1 VTQKIIIRTFLISF
15 LLGYSFFFALNAQ
28 INFDFQSQ
36 YKYMKGSQAP
46 GLSSDWKNTIF
57 DDSGWSTGN
66 SPFWYG
72 DGTGGTELTDM
83 QGSYSTLYMRTA
95 FNAENIININTLTL
109 YADFDDGF
117 VIWINGEE
125 VLRQFAPDVLSY
137 DAFATDLHESG
148 TPEVFIL
155 NANDFSLLEGQN
167 TLAIQ
172 GFNISLSESSDFHF
186 DMSIYAETEIPELI
200 DTIGL
205 SFSHDAG
212 FYNNP
217 FNLTIASPDPEA
229 DIIYTLD
236 GSNPQNSTSK
246 FTGDSEVIISID
258 PASTTGRGT
267 TPGVVLRASLGKDG
281 YKPSKPESRTYIFI
295 ENVKTQSY
303 PGGGWPSENINGQII
318 DLDMDPDVVN
328 DSRYASL
335 IDDALLEI
343 PTICVTT
350 DLKNLFDPATG
361 IYVNA
366 WGHGSE
372 WERECSVEL
381 INPDGSE
388 GFNINAGLR
397 IRGGW
402 SRHNDFPKHAFR
414 LFFSSQYGDPKLYFP
429 LFGDEGVSEYDKI
442 DLRCAMNYAWST
454 GDGRNTMVREVF
466 SRDSQ
471 RDTKQP
477 YTRSRH
483 YNLYLN
489 GMYWGIFQTQERSEA
504 RFAAD
509 YLGDNRDDYDVVKVN
524 TEDWNYQI
532 EATDGYLGT
541 WQLLWDKCGTGFQD
555 NTSYFEVEGK
565 NLIGNHKKGLE
576 VLVDIDNLIDYMIG
590 IFYTGNFDSPTS
602 SFMGNDG
609 PNNFYAI
616 FNRKDKSKGFTFYNH
631 DAEHALFYYNANPGI
646 GINEDRV
653 NIGTRTDNLRMQ
665 VNSFWSFH
673 PQWLHYKLSQNAE
686 YRMRF
691 ADRAYMHLTG
701 EGVYTPAKC
710 LERFDKRVSEI
721 DTAVIA
727 ESARWGDARSGSP
740 FTKDDNWWPEIQTV
754 RNLFFPVR
762 TNIVID
768 QLKDADLYST
778 IEPPDIKNSEGTLKN
793 TQYDLNSGMNIII
806 ENPNSTGTIYYTIN
820 DEDPRFVGGDIS
832 SSAIEMNDGAEM
844 DISYSTILKA
854 RIYDDGSWSPLNQ
867 ITFIGQEDD
876 LSNLKV
882 TELHYHPADYIEGT
896 DTIYSGKDLEFI
908 EFKNI
913 GETSINLSG
922 LVLDSAV
929 YYEFPDNA
937 VLGPKN
943 FFVVVSKPTKFYEYY
958 GKIASGNFQGNFSN
972 GGEEVLLENGQGE
985 EIIHFYYHDDSP
997 WPTRPDGFGYS
1008 LVSTEYNPQG
1018 DPNDPLYWRASLL
1031 IDGSPF
1037 KDDDGLSGIFTPEI
1051 INENNI
1057 KIYPNPTSDYIV
1069 ISINSSEEYPQ
1080 LDIKLFNINGMLV
1093 YQTIEENNTT
1103 INLKNLGLNQ
1113 GIYFIRIETD
1123 NFVETA
1129 KIIFSG
1135 Y

>member
-1 VTQKIIIRTFLISF
+1 VIKKIIIKKLAISV
-15 LLGYSFFFALNAQ
+15 LLGCSLFIALNAQ
-28 INFDFQSQ
+28 INFGFQSQ
-36 YKYMKGSQAP
+36 YRYLKGNQAAGISP
-46 GLSSDWKNTIF
+46 DWKNAVF

-66 SPFWYG
+66 APFWYG

-83 QGSYSTLYMRTA
+83 QGSYSTLYMRVT
-95 FNAENIININTLTL
+95 FNANNVNNINELTL
-109 YADFDDGF
+109 YVDFDDGF

-125 VLRQFAPDVLSY
+125 ALRQFAPDVLSH

-148 TPEVFIL
+148 TPEVFIID
-155 NANDFSLLEGQN
+155 ANDFGLLEGQN

-186 DMSIYAETEIPELI
+186 DMSISAEPNIPELI

-205 SFSHDAG
+205 SFSNNAG
-212 FYNNP
+212 FYYAP
-217 FNLTIASPDPEA
+217 FNLNITSPDPEA
-229 DIIYTLD
+229 IIIYTLD
-236 GSNPQNSTSK
+236 GSNPQNSTNK
-246 FTGDSEVIISID
+246 FQGSSPLTILID

-267 TPGVVLRASLGKDG
+267 TPGVVVRASLGKDG
-281 YKPSKPESRTYIFI
+281 YKPSKPEARTYIFV

-303 PGGGWPSENINGQII
+303 PGGGWPSGDINDQII
-318 DLDMDPDVVN
+318 DLEMDPDVVN

-343 PTICVTT
+343 PTISVAT
-350 DLKNLFDPATG
+350 DLNNLFDPETG

-388 GFNINAGLR
+388 GFSINAGLR

-402 SRHNDFPKHAFR
+402 SRHGYFPKHAFR
-414 LFFSSQYGDPKLYFP
+414 LFFKSQYGEPKLRFP
-429 LFGDEGVSEYDKI
+429 LFSDEGVSEYDKI
-442 DLRCAMNYAWST
+442 DLRCEMNYAWST

-471 RDTKQP
+471 GDTKQP
-477 YTRSRH
+477 YTRSRYYH
-483 YNLYLN
+483 LYLN
-489 GMYWGIFQTQERSEA
+489 GLYWGIFQTQERSEA

-509 YLGDNRDDYDVVKVN
+509 YLGDNREDYDVIKVN
-524 TEDWNYQI
+524 TEGWNYQI
-532 EATDGYLGT
+532 EATDGYLT
-541 WQLLWDKCGTGFQD
+541 AWQLLWDKCSTGFKD

-565 NLIGNHKKGLE
+565 NLIGNPKKGSE

-590 IFYTGNFDSPTS
+590 IFYTGNFDAPTS

-631 DAEHALFYYNANPGI
+631 DAEHAMFYYNANPGI
-646 GINEDRV
+646 GIDENRV
-653 NIGTRTDNLRMQ
+653 NLGTRTDNLRMQ
-665 VNSFWSFH
+665 VSNFWLFH

-691 ADRAYMHLTG
+691 ADRAHMHLTG
-701 EGVYTPAKC
+701 DGVYTPAKC

-727 ESARWGDARSGSP
+727 ESARWGDARSGSAY
-740 FTKDDNWWPEIQTV
+740 TKDDNWWPEIQTV
-754 RNLFFPVR
+754 RNLFIPVR
-762 TNIVID
+762 TDIVID
-768 QLKDADLYST
+768 QLLDADLYST
-778 IEPPDIKNSEGTLKN
+778 IKPPDVKTSEGTLKS
-793 TQYDLNSGMNIII
+793 TRYELNSGMNIII
-806 ENPNSTGTIYYTIN
+806 DNPNSTGTIYYTIN

-832 SSAIEMNDGAEM
+832 SSAMEMNDGTEM
-844 DISYSTILKA
+844 AINYSTILKA
-854 RIYDDGSWSPLNQ
+854 RVYDNGSWSPLKQ
-867 ITFIGQEDD
+867 ITFIGQQDD

-882 TELHYHPADYIEGT
+882 TELHYHPPDYIEGT
-896 DTIYSGKDLEFI
+896 DTTSGKDLEFI

-913 GETSINLSG
+913 GETSLNLNG

-929 YYEFPDNA
+929 YYEFPSNA

-943 FFVVVSKPTKFYEYY
+943 FFVVASRPAKFYEYY
-958 GKIASGNFQGNFSN
+958 GKIASGNFHGNFSN
-972 GGEEVLLENGQGE
+972 AGEEVLLVNGQGE
-985 EIIHFYYHDDSP
+985 EIIHFIYSDNSP
-997 WPTRPDGFGYS
+997 WPTRPDGLGYS
-1008 LVSTEYNPQG
+1008 LVSAEFNPQG

-1031 IDGSPF
+1031 FDGSPF
-1037 KDDDGLSGIFTPEI
+1037 KDDDGLSDIYTPDI
-1051 INENNI
+1051 ITRGSL
-1057 KIYPNPTSDYIV
+1057 KVYPNPATDYIV
-1069 ISINSSEEYPQ
+1069 ISVNSLEEYQ
-1080 LDIKLFNINGMLV
+1080 LLDIKIYSMNGILV
-1093 YQTIEENNTT
+1093 YQAAEENNATVD
-1103 INLKNLGLNQ
+1103 LKNLGLSQ
-1113 GIYFIRIETD
+1113 GIYFIRVETD
-1123 NFVETA
+1123 DFVETA
-1129 KIIFSG
+1129 KILFSR

>member
-1 VTQKIIIRTFLISF
+1 VTQKIISRKFLISF

-28 INFDFQSQ
+28 INFNFQSE
-36 YKYMKGSQAP
+36 YKYLKGSEAA
-46 GLSSDWKNTIF
+46 GLLPDWKNTGF

-66 SPFWYG
+66 TPFWYG

-83 QGSYSTLYMRTA
+83 QGYYSTLYMRTT
-95 FNAENIININTLTL
+95 FNAENINNINTLTL

-125 VLRQFAPDVLSY
+125 VLRQFAPEVLSY
-137 DAFATDLHESG
+137 NAFATDLHESG

-155 NANDFSLLEGQN
+155 DANDFALVEGQN

-186 DMSIYAETEIPELI
+186 DMSIYAEPDIPELI
-200 DTIGL
+200 DTVGL
-205 SFSHDAG
+205 SFSHYAG

-217 FNLTIASPDPEA
+217 FNLYITSPDPEA
-229 DIIYTLD
+229 DIIYTID
-236 GSNPQNSTSK
+236 GSNPQNSTNK
-246 FTGDSEVIISID
+246 FTGSAEVTITID
-258 PASTTGRGT
+258 PSSTTGRGT
-267 TPGVVLRASLGKDG
+267 TPGVVVRASLYKDG
-281 YKPSKPESRTYIFI
+281 FKPSKPESRTYIFI

-303 PGGGWPSENINGQII
+303 PGGDWPNEDINGQII

-328 DSRYASL
+328 DSRYTSL

-343 PTICVTT
+343 PTISVAT

-366 WGHGSE
+366 EGHGPE

-381 INPDGSE
+381 INPDESE

-402 SRHNDFPKHAFR
+402 SRHSDFPKHAFR
-414 LFFSSQYGDPKLYFP
+414 LFFKSQYGSPKLYFP

-442 DLRCAMNYAWST
+442 DLRCAQNYGWHT
-454 GDGRNTMVREVF
+454 GDSRNTMVREVF

-471 RDTKQP
+471 GATGQP
-477 YTRSRH
+477 YTRSRYYH
-483 YNLYLN
+483 LYLN
-489 GMYWGIFQTQERSEA
+489 GMYWGLFQTQERSEA

-509 YLGDNRDDYDVVKVN
+509 YLGDNREDYDVVKVN
-524 TEDWNYQI
+524 TENYVYQI
-532 EATDGYLGT
+532 EATDGYLTT
-541 WQLLWDKCGTGFQD
+541 WQLLWNMCGTGFQD
-555 NTSYFEVEGK
+555 NASYFEVEGR
-565 NLIGNHKKGLE
+565 NAIGDPKKDSE
-576 VLVDIDNLIDYMIG
+576 ILVDIDNLIDYMIG
-590 IFYTGNFDSPTS
+590 IFYTGNFDAPTS
-602 SFMGNDG
+602 SFGQNNG

-616 FNRKDKSKGFTFYNH
+616 LNRKDKSKGFTFYNH
-631 DAEHALFYYNANPGI
+631 DAEHALFYYDAWPGT
-646 GINEDRV
+646 GIDENRV
-653 NIGTRTDNLRMQ
+653 NIGTISGTYRME
-665 VNSFWSFH
+665 VNNFGSFH
-673 PQWLHYKLSQNAE
+673 PQWLHYKLSQNEE
-686 YRMRF
+686 YRIRF
-691 ADRAYMHLTG
+691 ADRAYTHLTG
-701 EGVYTPAKC
+701 DGVYTQAKC

-727 ESARWGDARSGSP
+727 ESARWGDAKSGNAY
-740 FTKDDNWWPEIQTV
+740 TKDDNWWPEIQTV
-754 RNLFFPVR
+754 RTLFFPVR
-762 TNIVID
+762 TDIVIN
-768 QLKDADLYST
+768 QLKEANLYSAL
-778 IEPPDIKNSEGTLKN
+778 EPPEVKASGGTLKN
-793 TQYDLNSGMNIII
+793 TQYELNSEMNIII
-806 ENPNSTGTIYYTIN
+806 ENPNATGTIYYTIN

-832 SSAIEMNDGAEM
+832 PSAIEMNDGTEM

-854 RIYDDGSWSPLNQ
+854 RIYDNGSWSPLKQ
-867 ITFIGQEDD
+867 ITFVGQEDD

-882 TELHYHPADYIEGT
+882 TELHYHPADYVEGT
-896 DTIYSGKDLEFI
+896 DTIYDGKDLEFI

-913 GETSINLSG
+913 GETGINLNG

-929 YYEFPDNA
+929 YYEFPNA

-943 FFVVVSKPTKFYEYY
+943 FFVVASKPTKFYEYY

-972 GGEEVLLENGQGE
+972 GGEEVLLVNGQGE

-997 WPTRPDGFGYS
+997 WPTRADGFGYS
-1008 LVSTEYNPQG
+1008 LVSAVFNPQG

-1031 IDGSPF
+1031 VDGSPF
-1037 KDDDGLSGIFTPEI
+1037 KDDDGLSGIYTPEI
-1051 INENNI
+1051 ITKNNV

-1069 ISINSSEEYPQ
+1069 ISIDSPEEYMQ
-1080 LDIKLFNINGMLV
+1080 LDIKLYSINGMLV
-1093 YQTIEENNTT
+1093 YQAIEENNAKVS
-1103 INLKNLGLNQ
+1103 LKNLGLSQ
-1113 GIYFIRIETD
+1113 GIYVIRIETD
-1123 NFVETA
+1123 NIVETA

>member
-1 VTQKIIIRTFLISF
+1 MQKIIIKKLVITI
-15 LLGYSFFFALNAQ
+15 LLGYSFICVLIAQ
-28 INFDFQSQ
+28 IDFNFQSQ
-36 YKYMKGSQAP
+36 YRYLKGSEAA
-46 GLSSDWKNTIF
+46 GLSPDWKNTVF

-66 SPFWYG
+66 APFWYG

-83 QGSYSTLYMRTA
+83 QGSYSTLYMRTTFDA
-95 FNAENIININTLTL
+95 VDVNNIYELTL
-109 YADFDDGF
+109 YVDFDDGF
-117 VIWINGEE
+117 VLWINGEE
-125 VLRQFAPDVLSY
+125 ALRQFAPAILSH

-155 NANDFSLLEGQN
+155 NANNINLLEGQN

-172 GFNISLSESSDFHF
+172 CFNISLSESSDFHI
-186 DMSIYAETEIPELI
+186 DLSISAMPDIPELI

-217 FNLTIASPDPEA
+217 FNLDISSPDPQA

-236 GSNPQNSTSK
+236 GSNPQNSTNK
-246 FTGDSEVIISID
+246 FTGDSEVTILID

-267 TPGVVLRASLGKDG
+267 TPGVVVRASLGKDG
-281 YKPSKPESRTYIFI
+281 FKPSKPESRTYIFL

-303 PGGGWPSENINGQII
+303 PGGGWPSEDINDQII

-328 DSRYASL
+328 DSRYAAL

-343 PTICVTT
+343 PTISIAT
-350 DLKNLFDPATG
+350 DLKNLFDPSTG

-366 WGHGSE
+366 WGHGVE

-402 SRHNDFPKHAFR
+402 SRHGDFPKHAFR
-414 LFFSSQYGDPKLYFP
+414 LFFKSQYGSPKLYFP
-429 LFGDEGVSEYDKI
+429 LFDNEGVSEYDKI
-442 DLRCAMNYAWST
+442 DLRCAQNYGWHT
-454 GDGRNTMVREVF
+454 GDSRNTMVREVF

-477 YTRSRH
+477 YTRSRYYH
-483 YNLYLN
+483 LFLN
-489 GMYWGIFQTQERSEA
+489 GMYWGLFQTQERSEA

-509 YLGDNRDDYDVVKVN
+509 YLGDNREDYDVIKVD
-524 TEDWNYQI
+524 TEGWDYRI
-532 EATDGYLGT
+532 EATDGYLNA
-541 WQLLWDKCGTGFQD
+541 WQSLWDKCNEGFQD
-555 NTSYFEVEGK
+555 NTNYFAVEGK
-565 NLIGNHKKGLE
+565 NLIGNHAKGLE

-590 IFYTGNFDSPTS
+590 IFYTANFDAPTS

-631 DAEHALFYYNANPGI
+631 DAEHALFYYDASPGV
-646 GINEDRV
+646 GIDEDRV
-653 NIGTRTDNLRMQ
+653 NIGTRTDYMKME
-665 VNSFWSFH
+665 VNNFWLFH

-691 ADRAYMHLTG
+691 ADRAYMYLTG
-701 EGVYTPAKC
+701 NGVFTPARS
-710 LERFDKRVSEI
+710 LERFDSRVSEI

-727 ESARWGDARSGSP
+727 ESARWGDAKSGSAY
-740 FTKDDNWWPEIQTV
+740 TKDDNWWPEIQTV
-754 RNLFFPVR
+754 RTLFFPVR
-762 TNIVID
+762 TNIVIN
-768 QLKDADLYST
+768 QLKDANLFSS
-778 IEPPDIKNSEGTLKN
+778 IKPPDVKTPEETLTKS
-793 TQYDLNSGMNIII
+793 QYILNSGINISI
-806 ENPNSTGTIYYTIN
+806 ENPNSAGTIYYTLN
-820 DEDPRFVGGDIS
+820 NEDPRVVGGDIS
-832 SSAIEMNDGAEM
+832 SSAIELNDRTEM
-844 DISYSTILKA
+844 DISYSTIIKA
-854 RIYDDGSWSPLNQ
+854 RIYSDGNWSSLRQ

-876 LSNLKV
+876 YSNLKV

-929 YYEFPDNA
+929 YYEFPGNA

-943 FFVVVSKPTKFYEYY
+943 FFVVVSKPTKFFEYY

-972 GGEEVLLENGQGE
+972 GGEEVLLTDSQGE
-985 EIIHFYYHDDSP
+985 EIIHFYYLDDSP
-997 WPTRPDGFGYS
+997 WPIRPDGFGYS
-1008 LVSTEYNPQG
+1008 LVSSEFNPQG
-1018 DPNDPLYWRASLL
+1018 DPNDPMYWRASLL
-1031 IDGSPF
+1031 VDGSPF
-1037 KDDDGLSGIFTPEI
+1037 KDDDGLSGIYTPEI
-1051 INENNI
+1051 ITGNNI

-1069 ISINSSEEYPQ
+1069 VSIDSPEEYIQ
-1080 LDIKLFNINGMLV
+1080 LDIKLYNINGMLV
-1093 YQTIEENNTT
+1093 YQAIEENNTT
-1103 INLKNLGLNQ
+1103 VNLKNIGLSQ

-1123 NFVETA
+1123 DFVETS
-1129 KIIFSG
+1129 KILFTCQ
-1135 Y
+1135 